1 MPDGRSSSDRS
12 NARSI
17 EPPLEEPARD
27 DSGVFIGPKA
37 GLRSAIRVGSL
48 GAGAGVSGGE
58 DIGLSL
64 GVAGIAGS
72 PVFAATLGV
81 ASGEALGCGA
91 KRADRGV
98 EEPQLPPPRPVTAE
112 SLNADGAEGAEGA
125 QGTVCA
131 EGTEATGAG
140 TAGAER
146 CNRGTFGA
154 SPSLRDGSGNDLS
167 SFSTATE
174 ATVGVFG
181 RSGGGGRQCGAAK
194 GCSRTLASD
203 RRFSGSRTS
212 SRRITSAAGA
222 GTQSGRA
229 KSTLDILATQSAWL
243 LEANGGR
250 PTSISKSST
259 PMAQMSTPKPCGSSW
274 IISGER

>member
-27 DSGVFIGPKA
+27 DSGVCIGPKA

-58 DIGLSL
+58 VIGLSL

-98 EEPQLPPPRPVTAE
+98 EEPQLPPVTAE
-112 SLNADGAEGAEGA
+112 SVNADGAEGAEGA

-154 SPSLRDGSGNDLS
+154 SPSLRDGSGKDLS
-167 SFSTATE
+167 SSSTATE
-174 ATVGVFG
+174 ATVSVFG
-181 RSGGGGRQCGAAK
+181 RSGGGGRQCGAA
-194 GCSRTLASD
+194 
-203 RRFSGSRTS
+203 
-212 SRRITSAAGA
+212 
-222 GTQSGRA
+222 
-229 KSTLDILATQSAWL
+229 
-243 LEANGGR
+243 
-250 PTSISKSST
+250 
-259 PMAQMSTPKPCGSSW
+259 
-274 IISGER
+274 